1 MKKIVITGALG
12 HIGSQLIR
20 ELPQAFPGCEILM
33 LDNLSTQRY
42 CSLFNLPRNGSYR
55 FIEADVLNYDLN
67 SAFRDADVVIHL
79 AAITNA
85 AASFSNP
92 EQVEEVNF
100 IGTERVARAC
110 VDVGTPLIFPST
122 TSVYGTQAM
131 LVDEDCSEDE
141 LKPQSPYAES
151 KLKAENLLNC
161 LAREADFRYITC
173 RFGTICGISPG
184 MRFHT
189 AVNKF
194 CWQAVMGQPLTI
206 WRTALHQKRPY
217 LSLVDAVAALEFII
231 QKELY
236 DNRVYNVVTENLTP
250 ADLVRMIEV
259 HVAKLEIKYTDSQI
273 MNLLSYEVS
282 NSRFLEQG
290 FVFSGSIQR
299 DISETISLLHADE
312 AEDGR

>member
-1 MKKIVITGALG
+1 
-12 HIGSQLIR
+12 
-20 ELPQAFPGCEILM
+20 
-33 LDNLSTQRY
+33 
-42 CSLFNLPRNGSYR
+42 
-55 FIEADVLNYDLN
+55 
-67 SAFRDADVVIHL
+67 
-79 AAITNA
+79 
-85 AASFSNP
+85 
-92 EQVEEVNF
+92 
-100 IGTERVARAC
+100 
-110 VDVGTPLIFPST
+110 
-122 TSVYGTQAM
+122 
-131 LVDEDCSEDE
+131 
-141 LKPQSPYAES
+141 
-151 KLKAENLLNC
+151 
-161 LAREADFRYITC
+161 
-173 RFGTICGISPG
+173 

>member
-1 MKKIVITGALG
+1 
-12 HIGSQLIR
+12 
-20 ELPQAFPGCEILM
+20 M

-42 CSLFNLPRNGSYR
+42 CSLFDLPQIGNYH
-55 FIEADVLNYDLN
+55 FIEADILNYDLI
-67 SAFRDADVVIHL
+67 SAFRGANVVIHL

-85 AASFSNP
+85 TASFANP

-100 IGTERVARAC
+100 IGTERVAQVC
-110 VDVGTPLIFPST
+110 LESGIPMIFPST
-122 TSVYGTQAM
+122 TSVYGTQAT
-131 LVDEDCSEDE
+131 LVDEDCSEEE

-151 KLKAENLLNC
+151 KLKAENLLNH
-161 LAREADFRYITC
+161 LSRAAGLRHVIC

-194 CWQAVMGQPLTI
+194 CWQAVMRQPLTV
-206 WRTALHQKRPY
+206 WRTALYQKRPY
-217 LSLVDAVAALEFII
+217 LSLGDAIEALKFII

-250 ADLVRMIEV
+250 ADLIQMIQVYVE
-259 HVAKLEIKYTDSQI
+259 KPEIEYTDSQI

-282 NSRFLEQG
+282 NRRFLEQG
-290 FVFSGSIQR
+290 FRFSGSIKN
-299 DISETISLLHADE
+299 DILETISLLSNALTYE
-312 AEDGR
+312 ASNTK